1 MPMYDIKS
9 FENAGVP
16 LTKNVIKYG
25 NAVDQNGN
33 IIRGN
38 PEN

>member
-9 FENAGVP
+9 FEDAGVP

-25 NAVDQNGN
+25 
-33 IIRGN
+33 IKL
-38 PEN
+38 ENQVNVLH